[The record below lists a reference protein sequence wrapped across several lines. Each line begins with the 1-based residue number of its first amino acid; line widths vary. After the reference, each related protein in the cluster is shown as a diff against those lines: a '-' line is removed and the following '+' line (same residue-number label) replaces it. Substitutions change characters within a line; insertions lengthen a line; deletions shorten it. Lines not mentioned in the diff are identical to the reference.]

1 MGKVVPSCSSVFLLL
16 ATVCGL
22 AAASIEVTS
31 GIDFQHPPHR
41 LIITLET
48 EPNGERFAFDSWE
61 HPGAEQGIFHFGASF
76 TLPPAPLPAGSVV
89 TSAFFWGSG
98 GRPPSTQRYPIVEVT
113 RVDPVASFQAASIS
127 GANELRRTSFEL
139 TGTGSG
145 WSGCSTEQ
153 TWEGGGLC
161 WVDLLDL
168 GFQADDFRAG
178 GIQVEASTEAT
189 LYSIGDWDA
198 WGAYNSRTVFTWNF
212 GDTYSYRGDLYL
224 EYTELAQQSGLAPL
238 SSTPEPATF
247 LLTACSLVAIGFI
260 ARSRRSKG
268 KSH

>member
-1 MGKVVPSCSSVFLLL
+1 MGKIATSCSSVFLLL
-16 ATVCGL
+16 ASVSGL
-22 AAASIEVTS
+22 PAASIEVSS

-48 EPNGERFAFDSWE
+48 EPNGERFALDSWE
-61 HPGAEQGIFHFGASF
+61 HPGAVQGIFHFGASF

-89 TSAFFWGSG
+89 TSAFFWGSS

-113 RVDPVASFQAASIS
+113 RVDPVASFRAASVNGPTEI
-127 GANELRRTSFEL
+127 RQTFFDL
-139 TGTGSG
+139 TGTG
-145 WSGCSTEQ
+145 SGCSTEQ

-178 GIQVEASTEAT
+178 GIQVKASTEAT
-189 LYSIGDWDA
+189 LYFIGDYDA
-198 WGAYNSRTVFTWNF
+198 WDAYNSRTVLTWNF
-212 GDTYSYRGDLYL
+212 GDTYSYRGELYL
-224 EYTELAQQSGLAPL
+224 EYTEPALQEGLASL
-238 SSTPEPATF
+238 STPEPATC
-247 LLTACSLVAIGFI
+247 LLTACFLVAIGFI